1 MKFSLALLFSLT
13 TSVITAKP
21 KLSDAW
27 EIDDSCD
34 GARLDK
40 LEAAHSEIVE
50 ILTKVTND
58 LAHVQQPRPSTR
70 WGRPNWNRISRNL
83 AGLFG
88 LQSGDVIIENGYDPE
103 EQYFRQ
109 VLYTYDR
116 MYQALVK
123 GMTVQENGYSG
134 KLRDHDQHSK
144 PLLLCGDTRNWE
156 FFDQNAQDKYDNSK
170 TVAEVFPEA
179 ARLGGAFIRANRYL
193 GARPGETKP
202 EICTGIYGM
211 TLPGHD
217 LITIC
222 DNILQLDNERWP
234 VRDGGEVEEG
244 TDLDRDN
251 FGKQSLVRVML
262 HEFAHYYGS
271 RMEGNELRALP
282 DQQAVDTNGCL
293 LWKDSSGRRGREP
306 TTAGGEAPILQVVY
320 SLRYCTNISKDQ
332 TANEHAG
339 EFMRDGAWV
348 AGTLG
353 SSGPSAATWTAET
366 YAYFAIISYLDKWEW
381 LETGSARPL
390 PREEEA

>member
-13 TSVITAKP
+13 TSVIAAKP

-50 ILTKVTND
+50 LLTKVTND

-134 KLRDHDQHSK
+134 KLRDQDQHSK

-156 FFDQNAQDKYDNSK
+156 FFDQNSQDKWR
-170 TVAEVFPEA
+170 FHP
-179 ARLGGAFIRANRYL
+179 
-193 GARPGETKP
+193 
-202 EICTGIYGM
+202 
-211 TLPGHD
+211 
-217 LITIC
+217 C
-222 DNILQLDNERWP
+222 DNILQLDNEKWP